1 MRSHAPGARPATPS
15 ASSAGVPGAVADA
28 SFDGA
33 KHGERARRA
42 GEVTGP
48 LALAL
53 TGTRAALSAAGL
65 GLAVVT
71 VLVVVGWIAA
81 RPGGSA
87 GAATPH
93 GGFGLL
99 GALRTAAVIWLAGH
113 HVGVQVGGA
122 GRIGMLPLG
131 LVLLPGALLWRAGR
145 SVARGCG
152 GTAPGQAIKAALAV
166 AVPYSLLAGLL
177 ALISRTALAS
187 ASVVQAVPAA
197 FMAALVAAGFGAAR
211 ALAPWAQLGAH
222 LTARTRSV
230 LVGTAGA
237 LTVLG
242 AAGALI
248 TAMALASHAS
258 QFTAVYSLLDP
269 GLVGAG
275 LLLIAQLGY
284 LPNAVCWAISYMLGP
299 GFAVG
304 AGTVVAPTGSV
315 LGRLPAFPLLAA
327 LPSGTHGSGPAW
339 LAGLILAMP
348 YLAGA
353 VAGLL
358 VARTAHTV
366 VLEAAPVRGFCAGAL
381 TGAVLGVLAAFAGG
395 PLGDGRLAVVG
406 PSPWQVALL
415 ATLEVGTAAAVTAGA
430 ANWRRTRSYLA
441 DTGPVVAPPSMDHDP
456 SDDHVIYVDA
466 WAVDQDE
473 GRPARRGPSTLP

>member
-1 MRSHAPGARPATPS
+1 MR
-15 ASSAGVPGAVADA
+15 GV
-28 SFDGA
+28 
-33 KHGERARRA
+33 GERGA
-42 GEVTGP
+42 GGVSGP
-48 LALAL
+48 LALPLA
-53 TGTRAALSAAGL
+53 GARAALSAAGL

-71 VLVVVGWIAA
+71 ILVVVGWVAA
-81 RPGGSA
+81 LPGGTASA
-87 GAATPH
+87 AAPRP
-93 GGFGLL
+93 GFGLI
-99 GALRTAAVIWLAGH
+99 GALRTAAVIWLVCH
-113 HVGVQVGGA
+113 HVAVQVSGA

-145 SVARGCG
+145 SVVRGRGADRG
-152 GTAPGQAIKAALAV
+152 GHSVVRGATGSGTGPGLVIKVALAV
-166 AVPYSLLAGLL
+166 AVPYSILAGVL
-177 ALISRTALAS
+177 ALASKTALAS
-187 ASVVQAVPAA
+187 ASVVQAVLAA
-197 FMAALVAAGFGAAR
+197 FITALVAAGFGAAR
-211 ALAPWAQLGAH
+211 ALAPWTQLGAH

-230 LVGTAGA
+230 LVGAAGA

-242 AAGALI
+242 AAGALA

-269 GLVGAG
+269 GMVGAG

-284 LPNAVCWAISYMLGP
+284 LPNAICWAISYMLGP

-315 LGRLPAFPLLAA
+315 LGTLPAFPLLAA

-358 VARTAHTV
+358 VVRTARTV
-366 VLEAAPVRGFCAGAL
+366 VLEAAPIRGFCAGAL
-381 TGAVLGVLAAFAGG
+381 TGAVLGVFAAFAGG

-406 PSPWQVALL
+406 PSPWQIALL

-430 ANWRRTRSYLA
+430 ASWRHSRSPW
-441 DTGPVVAPPSMDHDP
+441 TGIGPVAASPSMDHDP
-456 SDDHVIYVDA
+456 ADDHVIYLDA
-466 WAVDQDE
+466 WAAGQDE
-473 GRPARRGPSTLP
+473 DSPARRGPSTLP

>member
-1 MRSHAPGARPATPS
+1 
-15 ASSAGVPGAVADA
+15 
-28 SFDGA
+28 
-33 KHGERARRA
+33 
-42 GEVTGP
+42 
-48 LALAL
+48 
-53 TGTRAALSAAGL
+53 
-65 GLAVVT
+65 VVT
-71 VLVVVGWIAA
+71 ILVVVGWIAA
-81 RPGGSA
+81 QPGGSA
-87 GAATPH
+87 GGAPH
-93 GGFGLL
+93 AGFGLL
-99 GALRTAAVIWLAGH
+99 GVLRTAAVIWLAGH
-113 HVGVQVGGA
+113 HVGVQVSGA

-145 SVARGCG
+145 SVVRGRVVTG
-152 GTAPGQAIKAALAV
+152 PDGTGPGETGSGPDPGQAIKVALCV
-166 AVPYSLLAGLL
+166 AVPYTLLAVLL
-177 ALISRTALAS
+177 AVASRTALAS

-197 FMAALVAAGFGAAR
+197 LITALVAAGFGAAR

-242 AAGALI
+242 AAGALA

-258 QFTAVYSLLDP
+258 QVTAVYSLLDP

-315 LGRLPAFPLLAA
+315 LGTLPAFPLLAA

-339 LAGLILAMP
+339 LAGLILAVP

-358 VARTAHTV
+358 VVRTGHTF
-366 VLEAAPVRGFCAGAL
+366 VLETAPLRGFCAGAL

-415 ATLEVGTAAAVTAGA
+415 ATLEVGTAAAATAGA
-430 ANWRRTRSYLA
+430 ANWRRARSRWS
-441 DTGPVVAPPSMDHDP
+441 DVGPVVTPPGMDHDP
-456 SDDHVIYVDA
+456 SDEHVIYVRA
-466 WAVDQDE
+466 WAADQDE